1 MTCVEVSASV
11 SAVVVAGIFLSKKC
25 QRSPSLLESVS
36 NEFLKVARTGWD
48 PVRFSLFGIEPA
60 EVNELPEGQI

>member
-36 NEFLKVARTGWD
+36 LKVARTGWD